1 MKILEG
7 EGRGG
12 AGGGG
17 ERGVFSLFAFSP
29 KFHLCLPPF
38 PQMHLLLRL
47 ADRSPLWV
55 LLRDRELQL
64 SLRAS
69 SPLARSLARSRE
81 TRFAR
86 PNRRAGSQ
94 ANYNSGLKQK

>member
-1 MKILEG
+1 M
-7 EGRGG
+7 
-12 AGGGG
+12 GGGG
-17 ERGVFSLFAFSP
+17 GEGERGRERGVFSLFAFSP

-69 SPLARSLARSRE
+69 SPLARSRVLARLASLAQIGE
-81 TRFAR
+81 LAR
-86 PNRRAGSQ
+86 RLITTLVSNKNDQ
-94 ANYNSGLKQK
+94 F